1 MNILNTQSNRLVV
14 VDFQILSY
22 APGLFDVGYF
32 LIGAL
37 SPSERRKH
45 DRRLVKLYYD
55 GLKKLGNHLEDETT
69 LPFELFYQ
77 RYLVGAFFKFVLL
90 VINSATIMADGKK
103 EDFYLVPWIHHR
115 LKAFLEDHN
124 DIIGIWRKSTAW
136 RRRLLIESGR
146 LQKSV

>member
-1 MNILNTQSNRLVV
+1 MCIGLIKHLSRNEHLEHSEQSFGGGGFSN
-14 VDFQILSY
+14 FIF

-77 RYLVGAFFKFVLL
+77 RYLVGAFF
-90 VINSATIMADGKK
+90 
-103 EDFYLVPWIHHR
+103 
-115 LKAFLEDHN
+115 
-124 DIIGIWRKSTAW
+124 
-136 RRRLLIESGR
+136 
-146 LQKSV
+146 